1 MTSAKAKAKRKRN
14 ETLPVG
20 HNQNTRGYTD
30 PRGEV
35 KTVALTLILKP
46 LGVEALASPNYLLSR
61 SYRSGEGRL
70 ITEILVEGRGASL
83 LRFWSKDEAPH
94 NGDFGR
100 KKMEH
105 PPFF

>member
-1 MTSAKAKAKRKRN
+1 MNVSKNGGFSSR
-14 ETLPVG
+14 PPG
-20 HNQNTRGYTD
+20 H
-30 PRGEV
+30 V
-35 KTVALTLILKP
+35 ILKP

-61 SYRSGEGRL
+61 
-70 ITEILVEGRGASL
+70 
-83 LRFWSKDEAPH
+83 RFWSKDEAPH